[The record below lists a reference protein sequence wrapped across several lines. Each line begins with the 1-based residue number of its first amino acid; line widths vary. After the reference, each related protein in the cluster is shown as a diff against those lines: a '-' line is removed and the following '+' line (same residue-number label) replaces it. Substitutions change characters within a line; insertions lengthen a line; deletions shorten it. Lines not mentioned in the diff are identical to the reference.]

1 MLIKQLYYLI
11 FFLSVCCLANAQ
23 VSLVLQVPPVG
34 VMQKNQLWN
43 MTLISTGSV
52 PVSIQL
58 TLVDAASGQPVMTT
72 TTHTLQ
78 LSKGANVITAKDVA
92 PLQYDYLSP
101 VFTDRDPNGFLP
113 VGNFKACYTVILP
126 VDHGMPTAEDCIP
139 VEVQPLSPPQLNTP
153 PDTSVVETAYP
164 QFSWLPPTPVNL
176 FSDLNYQMILVEVL
190 PDQGPYQ
197 AIQQNIPVYNISHLQ
212 DPVNLY
218 PTSAKPLDTGVLYAW
233 RVLVLNQDQY
243 IDQSEVWT
251 FKLATPKT
259 TPLLVPGGNF
269 ISLRSARERSAGV
282 QVLASDTIGIKYYSF
297 EKDHTDTLAFSSAD
311 GKVVKQVSQRIV
323 YGENYLTYVLNGA
336 FQQGRIYRVQIADSR
351 KNIYSASFILKQN
364 NP

>member
-1 MLIKQLYYLI
+1 MRIKQLYCLL
-11 FFLSVCCLANAQ
+11 FFLGVCCMAGAQ

-34 VMQKNQLWN
+34 VMQKIQLWN
-43 MTLISTGSV
+43 MALISTGPI

-58 TLVDAASGQPVMTT
+58 TLVDAASGQPVMTA

-78 LSKGANVITAKDVA
+78 LSKGANAITARDVA

-101 VFTDRDPNGFLP
+101 MFTDRDPNGFLP
-113 VGNFKACYTVILP
+113 AGNFKVCYTVILP
-126 VDHGMPTAEDCIP
+126 VDHGMPMAEDCIP

-164 QFSWLPPTPVNL
+164 QFSWLPPTPINI
-176 FSDLNYQMILVEVL
+176 FSGLNYQMMLVEVL
-190 PDQGPYQ
+190 PDQGAYQ
-197 AIQQNIPVYNISHLQ
+197 AIQENIPIYTISHLQ

-218 PTSAKPLDTGVLYAW
+218 PSSAKPLDTGKLYAW

-251 FKLATPKT
+251 FRLATPKT
-259 TPLLVPGGNF
+259 APLIVPGGNF

-282 QVLASDTIGIKYYSF
+282 QLLASDTIGIRYYCF
-297 EKDHTDTLAFSSAD
+297 EKDHTDTLRFLSTD
-311 GKVVKQVSQRIV
+311 GKVIRQVSQRIV
-323 YGENYLTYVLNGA
+323 YGENYLTYVLGNA
-336 FQQGRIYRVQIADSR
+336 FRKGSIYRVQVADSR

>member
-1 MLIKQLYYLI
+1 MLIKQFFFLM
-11 FFLSVCCLANAQ
+11 FFLSACGMADAQ

-43 MTLISTGSV
+43 MALVASGSV

-58 TLVDAASGQPVMTT
+58 TLVDAANGQPVMTAT
-72 TTHTLQ
+72 TRTLQ
-78 LSKGANVITAKDVA
+78 LSKGANAITAKDVA
-92 PLQYDYLSP
+92 PVQYDYLSP
-101 VFTDRDPNGFLP
+101 LFTDRDPNGFLP
-113 VGNFKACYTVILP
+113 AGNFKACYTVILP

-139 VEVQPLSPPQLNTP
+139 VEVQPLSPPQLNSP

-164 QFSWLPPTPVNL
+164 QFSWLPPTPVNI

-197 AIQQNIPVYNISHLQ
+197 AIQENIPAYNISHLQ

-218 PTSAKPLDTGVLYAW
+218 PASAKPLDTGKLYAW

-251 FKLATPKT
+251 FRLATPKS
-259 TPLLVPGGNF
+259 TPVVVPGGNY

-282 QVLASDTIGIKYYSF
+282 QLLPSDTIGIRYYCF
-297 EKDHTDTLAFSSAD
+297 EKDHTDTLSFSSAD
-311 GKVVKQVSQRIV
+311 GKLVKQVSQRIV
-323 YGENYLTYVLNGA
+323 YGENYLTYVLNSS
-336 FQQGRIYRVQIADSR
+336 FQKGKIYRVQVADNR
-351 KNIYSASFILKQN
+351 KNIYSASFILK
-364 NP
+364 